1 MRRPLIGSCLIVA
14 TTLALVPA
22 HTAHACGACVAPP
35 PDLTQEPPPLVNSHR
50 MVLSMSTDRTILWD
64 QIRFAGVAS
73 EFAWI
78 LPVKPGATVELA
90 SDAWLDT
97 LDAATTPQIT
107 PPDLTCEGAG
117 CSVASA
123 HQASFS
129 CGDAGDEGAV
139 AEPPIPEGV
148 DVVSQ
153 ESAGPYEIVILR
165 SDSEEGLRAWLDQ
178 HDFAIPSD
186 LDPIID
192 DYIEEGFDFA
202 ALRLVPA
209 AGTAQMRPVRVTQ
222 PGAVPVLPLRM
233 VTGGAGPRTPITLFV
248 VSEAQYVP
256 QNFPSSVMN
265 PLAVTY
271 DALTG
276 TSNYAQ
282 VRDRLFDGAEAS
294 TWVISY
300 SQPRALFQE
309 VENPTNELPLSY
321 RVSNGWSFE
330 TFYEAYITQGF
341 INAETSNTDCFDALD
356 EIGDDTRRVVDPCD
370 EEGDCREIDEATEI
384 DVRPLVCEAP
394 IGSDIPFDDLAA
406 ALVGL
411 HPADVWVTRLDANL
425 AKEAMNTDLV
435 LEPSPTQT
443 TLSIFFRPAQVDND
457 PCVGQASVAST
468 NPRTARL
475 GVVIGVAAVAAMAVG
490 RRAIRSASRHFRGG
504 AR

>member
-1 MRRPLIGSCLIVA
+1 MRRRILPVCV
-14 TTLALVPA
+14 LAASVFALAPPEA
-22 HTAHACGACVAPP
+22 AEACGACVAPP

-97 LDAATTPQIT
+97 LDAATTPQIA
-107 PPDLTCEGAG
+107 PPDLSCEGAG
-117 CSVASA
+117 CSVAGA
-123 HQASFS
+123 YEASFS
-129 CGDAGDEGAV
+129 CGDAGADGSL
-139 AEPPIPEGV
+139 AEAPTPEGV

-165 SDSEEGLRAWLDQ
+165 SESEEGLRVWLDE
-178 HDFAIPSD
+178 HGFAIPSD

-233 VTGGAGPRTPITLFV
+233 VTGGAGARTPITLFV

-265 PLAVTY
+265 PFTVTY

-282 VRDRLFDGAEAS
+282 VRDKLLDAADNS

-300 SQPRALFQE
+300 SQPGALFE
-309 VENPTNELPLSY
+309 EIENPTNELPLSY

-330 TFYEAYITQGF
+330 TFFEAYITQGF

-356 EIGDDTRRVVDPCD
+356 QIRGDGRRVVDPCD
-370 EEGDCREIDEATEI
+370 ENGDCRAIDEASEI
-384 DVRPLVCEAP
+384 DARPLACAPP

-425 AKEAMNTDLV
+425 AKEAMSTDLE
-435 LEPSPTQT
+435 LAPSPSQSE
-443 TLSIFFRPAQVDND
+443 LSVFFTPLKVKND
-457 PCVGQASVAST
+457 PCAGQASVASS
-468 NPRTARL
+468 NPRTARR
-475 GVVIGVAAVAAMAVG
+475 GVAIGVLAVAALAVG
-490 RRAIRSASRHFRGG
+490 RRAQKLTSRLFRGG
-504 AR
+504 SR